1 MKPRAIY
8 QKLCEASNLDAAV
21 ALLTGEELTAVAE
34 YIAKLKRGG
43 GVPAQIFGVISAKL
57 GTSSPSEKP

>member
-8 QKLCEASNLDAAV
+8 QKLCEACNLDAAV
-21 ALLTGEELTAVAE
+21 DALTGEELTAVAA
-34 YIAKLKRGG
+34 YIAGLKRGG

-57 GTSSPSEKP
+57 ATIPSAKS